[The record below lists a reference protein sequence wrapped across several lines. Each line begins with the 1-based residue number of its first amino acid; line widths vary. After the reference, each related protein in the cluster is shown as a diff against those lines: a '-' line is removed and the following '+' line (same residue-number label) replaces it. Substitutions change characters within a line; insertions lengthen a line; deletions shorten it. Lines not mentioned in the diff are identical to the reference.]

1 MVNQMSAV
9 DADTVSKVTYEI
21 VSGNVGDKFA
31 VNPDT
36 GVVFVKNADDL
47 GSDYELYIQ
56 VNPQFLTRYRG
67 NTAIFSSRTLDF
79 S

>member
-56 VNPQFLTRYRG
+56 VNPQFLTR
-67 NTAIFSSRTLDF
+67 
-79 S
+79 